1 MFAVK
6 FSLGFETLG
15 ASFCYPMQKTM
26 KQNQTKTCHQYC
38 LIGSSIFNPNNKG
51 CVCVCVCVCVCA
63 GGEKV
68 EVTSTFSNCFYGK
81 KGKSFS
87 SSY

>member
-51 CVCVCVCVCVCA
+51 CVCVCVCVCEPF
-63 GGEKV
+63 G
-68 EVTSTFSNCFYGK
+68 NQL
-81 KGKSFS
+81 
-87 SSY
+87 